1 MRASI
6 LVAVLTVGIMA
17 ISGGLFAA
25 DVPPAPKA
33 STFAPAQDLVVA
45 VDSYIERIGEALA
58 DANEFADLQSR
69 VVKDAET
76 VSVLALVLGLH
87 DEDNSYKAAAS
98 ELIKTSQAVAQASDY
113 AAAKAAFEKLQ
124 AAKTA
129 KGGAV
134 TGWIRVAS
142 LKALMEQVPL
152 VNSRLKRNL
161 RRFDRQAEGIAV
173 DAAVLA
179 AIAQGSMA
187 NLDETI
193 QPSNSEKWFA
203 FCEQMRDAAAAVNK
217 AARAKDEASA
227 VTAER
232 ALAKSCDDCHAIFH
246 PEGVGKTE

>member
-1 MRASI
+1 MRTSLLLASLTAGI
-6 LVAVLTVGIMA
+6 LAMSTGI
-17 ISGGLFAA
+17 FAA
-25 DVPPAPKA
+25 EVPPAPKA
-33 STFAPAQDLVVA
+33 STFAPAQDLVAA
-45 VDSYIERIGEALA
+45 VDSYIERIGEALEDA
-58 DANEFADLQSR
+58 DEFADLQSR

-87 DEDNSYKAAAS
+87 DEDNAYKAAAS
-98 ELIKTSQAVAQASDY
+98 ELIKTSQAVAQAADY
-113 AAAKAAFEKLQ
+113 AAAKAAFAKLQ
-124 AAKTA
+124 AAKSA
-129 KGGAV
+129 KGEAV
-134 TGWIRVAS
+134 TGWVRVAS

-152 VNSRLKRNL
+152 VNSRLKRSL

-217 AARAKDEASA
+217 AARAKDQAGA
-227 VTAER
+227 ATAEE
-232 ALAKSCDDCHAIFH
+232 ALAKSCDDCHAVFH

>member
-1 MRASI
+1 MRTSI
-6 LVAVLTVGIMA
+6 SVVVLTVGIMA
-17 ISGGLFAA
+17 LSGGLFAA
-25 DVPPAPKA
+25 DIPPAPKA
-33 STFAPAQDLVVA
+33 STFAPAHDLVA
-45 VDSYIERIGEALA
+45 ALDSYIERIGEALA
-58 DANEFADLQSR
+58 DADEFADLQSR

-76 VSVLALVLGLH
+76 VSVLVLVLGLH
-87 DEDNSYKAAAS
+87 DEDNPYKAAAS

-113 AAAKAAFEKLQ
+113 AAAKAALEQLQ

-134 TGWIRVAS
+134 TGWVRVAS

-227 VTAER
+227 VTAEQ

-246 PEGVGKTE
+246 PEEVGKTE